1 MTDLGKPL
9 VHCVGPGQLMSEAVL
24 FGGIAWLS
32 GVVAA
37 DQEFDGFEAEVRAV
51 LANAD
56 SRLTRAGASRSTL
69 LHVTVHVADIS
80 LMPRF
85 NAVWE
90 TWLIGAHRPAR
101 VAVQT
106 PMVDQRFSVAVSCVA
121 AVANAPVDDA

>member
-1 MTDLGKPL
+1 
-9 VHCVGPGQLMSEAVL
+9 MSEAVVYA
-24 FGGIAWLS
+24 GIAWLS

-56 SRLTRAGASRSTL
+56 TRLARAGASRSTL
-69 LHVTVHVADIS
+69 IHVTVHIADIA

-90 TWLIGAHRPAR
+90 AWLIGVHRPAR

-106 PMVDQRFSVAVSCVA
+106 PMVDQMFSVAVSCVA
-121 AVANAPVDDA
+121 AVANAPVEDV

>member
-1 MTDLGKPL
+1 MTRVDKLP
-9 VHCVGPGQLMSEAVL
+9 VHCVGRGQLMSEAVVY
-24 FGGIAWLS
+24 GGVAWLS

-37 DQEFDGFEAEVRAV
+37 AHEFDGFEAEVHAV

-56 SRLTRAGASRSTL
+56 AQLAKAGASRSTL
-69 LHVTVHVADIS
+69 LHVTVHIADIS

-85 NAVWE
+85 NAVWKA
-90 TWLIGAHRPAR
+90 WLIEAHRPAR

-121 AVANAPVDDA
+121 AVAIAPVEDL